1 MKNKGELS
9 QGTIE
14 AMKKKFD
21 EYLSEPGVDA
31 IIIGVSSGDK
41 LNSSVV
47 GNGYG
52 QLAMASRLIC
62 SMVNDFREMRGY
74 SREDAFNKVMTD
86 VKTLVEAFDS
96 EDKAKKLYSIVTAVF
111 GEGKQ
116 EADEN

>member
-31 IIIGVSSGDK
+31 IIIGVSANDMF
-41 LNSSVV
+41 NSSVV
-47 GNGYG
+47 GLGSG
-52 QLAMASRLIC
+52 QLSMAARLIC
-62 SMVNDFREMRGY
+62 NMVNDFQQMGSY
-74 SREDAFNKVMTD
+74 SAEAAYDKVISD
-86 VKTLVEAFDS
+86 VKTLAEAYDA
-96 EDKAKKLYSIVTAVF
+96 EDKAKKLYSVVNGFFCET
-111 GEGKQ
+111 KQ